1 MIDGTLAGNG
11 VELNYAEK
19 LSPKWGSSD
28 EMSAYQE
35 RTLLLLMILKMMKV
49 KLMKMRMIRMMMR
62 RKMRMMMT
70 RIMMM
75 MMSTCRM
82 VGFFEKVG
90 AVPSTCGWGGASTA
104 AKTFDNFFKN
114 IFNF

>member
-35 RTLLLLMILKMMKV
+35 GTLLLLMIMKMMKV
-49 KLMKMRMIRMMMR
+49 KSMMRRRMMRMMRRRMRRMMRMKMRR
-62 RKMRMMMT
+62 R
-70 RIMMM
+70 
-75 MMSTCRM
+75 STCRM

-104 AKTFDNFFKN
+104 AKIFDDFFQHIRN
-114 IFNF
+114 I